1 MLPTEHFDVVIV
13 GARCAGSPLATM
25 LARSGMRVCVIDR
38 ARFPSDTPSTHGIQP
53 SGVKILRR
61 LGVADRLGNAA
72 AIDRGTIAFDEIRFE
87 VNVGDLLGAPMLN
100 VRRITLDTV
109 LVDVAAAAGAD
120 VRPAT
125 PVTGLVVDD
134 GRVVGVRTRSGQ
146 LRAPLVVG
154 ADGVR
159 SAVARLVDARA
170 YHRRPCG
177 RAFMWAYFEDASADA
192 DKLWLGK
199 IGDHAFLA
207 SATDANL
214 FMIAVVPSVDRWAE
228 LRRDREAA
236 FHAGLHEWS
245 ELEASVAE
253 GRRVGPIR
261 IMSGMTG
268 YLRESAGPGWV
279 LVGDAGHF
287 KDPTPGQGISD
298 ALRQAVAL
306 ASAIERA
313 LGDGHDP
320 DRVLRDWWQWRD
332 RDAWEMYRFAG
343 EMGAAGP
350 TPRLVHEIQRR
361 LAADPELAEG
371 LLRVLN
377 HDLSPSRVFT
387 PRVAARAVAS
397 GLRRGRGWRW
407 ALLRET
413 YTQLATELR
422 DRPPALPGTSP
433 LWARSESARRRE
445 QAPAYRSEGS

>member
-1 MLPTEHFDVVIV
+1 VLSPERFDVIIV
-13 GARCAGSPLATM
+13 GARCAGSPLATL
-25 LARSGMRVCVIDR
+25 LARSGMRICVIDR

-61 LGVADRLGNAA
+61 LGVAEQLAQVGAC
-72 AIDRGTIAFDEIRFE
+72 IDRGTIAFDEIRFD
-87 VNVGDLLGAPMLN
+87 VAVGDLLGAPMLN
-100 VRRITLDTV
+100 ARRITLDAA
-109 LVDVAAAAGAD
+109 LVDIAAAAGAD
-120 VRPAT
+120 VRQAT
-125 PVTGLVVDD
+125 AVTGLVVED
-134 GRVVGVRTRSGQ
+134 GRVVGVRTQSGQ

-159 SAVARLVDARA
+159 SAVARLIDART
-170 YHRRPCG
+170 YHRRTCG
-177 RAFMWAYFEDASADA
+177 RAFMWAYFEGASADR

-214 FMIAVVPSVDRWAE
+214 FMIAVVPSADRWPE

-236 FHAGLHEWS
+236 FAAGLREWP
-245 ELEASVAE
+245 ELEACVGQA
-253 GRRVGPIR
+253 RRVGPIR
-261 IMSGMTG
+261 IMSGMVG
-268 YLRESAGPGWV
+268 YLRESAGRGWV

-313 LGDGHDP
+313 FGNSQDP
-320 DRVLRDWWQWRD
+320 DGVLRDWWGWRD

-350 TPRLVHEIQRR
+350 TPHLIHEIQRR
-361 LAADPELAEG
+361 LAADPELTKG

-377 HDLSPSRVFT
+377 HDIPPSRVFT
-387 PRVAARAVAS
+387 PGLAMRAVGS
-397 GLRRGRGWRW
+397 GLRRGGGWRQ

-413 YTQLATELR
+413 RSQLMVELR
-422 DRPPALPGTSP
+422 DRRPPLPHT
-433 LWARSESARRRE
+433 ARL
-445 QAPAYRSEGS
+445 